1 MDFVAKRYGVLPS
14 VLLREGSSI
23 DIQVAELAVG
33 YQNFYYEQEER
44 KQTGAPPKPPKLS
57 QEEMMAM
64 MERVKKNETKS

>member
-1 MDFVAKRYGVLPS
+1 

-33 YQNFYYEQEER
+33 YQNFQYEQEER

-57 QEEMMAM
+57 QEEMMSM
-64 MERVKKNETKS
+64 MERVRKDETKS